1 MSLERQWK
9 LSSRK
14 SICSECER
22 GFQEGDPFHTAI
34 FWNDAEGEYHR
45 KDFCEACWKAI
56 EEDVDAFSFWKSVYE
71 PPATDNK
78 KKEALEKE
86 DAESLLKR
94 LIEENDPASEKTR
107 FILALM
113 LERKKIFQQIDAQD
127 KNGQKLLIFKR
138 RKTEEIY
145 IVPDLDLKMD
155 ELVAI
160 QTEVIEMLPD

>member
-9 LSSRK
+9 LSNRK

-22 GFQEGDPFHTAI
+22 GFHEGDTFHTAI
-34 FWNDAEGEYHR
+34 FWNDAEGEYQR

-56 EEDVDAFSFWKSVYE
+56 EEDVDAFSCWKSTYE
-71 PPATDNK
+71 PPSTDGK
-78 KKEALEKE
+78 KKDAVQKE

-113 LERKKIFQQIDAQD
+113 LERKKIFQQIDAHD
-127 KNGQKLLIFKR
+127 RNGQKLLIFKR